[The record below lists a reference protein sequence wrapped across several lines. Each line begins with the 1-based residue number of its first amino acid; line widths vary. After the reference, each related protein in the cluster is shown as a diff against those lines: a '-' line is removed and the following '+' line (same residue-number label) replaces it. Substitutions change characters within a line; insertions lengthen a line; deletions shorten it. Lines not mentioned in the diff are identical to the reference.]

1 MGIAGQVTEP
11 PAFARDGGP
20 GAETRQRR
28 VLVIEDDP
36 SMSALL
42 TFLLERQGYAVT
54 VAGDGRQAFSLIDG
68 TSPPE
73 LVVLDMMLPYRAG
86 LEVIAHMRARD
97 SWAAVPIVVLSAQ
110 TDEESVVC
118 ALDAGAA
125 DYVVKPFRPEEL
137 VARVRRAARAPRT
150 P

>member
-1 MGIAGQVTEP
+1 
-11 PAFARDGGP
+11 
-20 GAETRQRR
+20 
-28 VLVIEDDP
+28 VIEDDP

-42 TFLLERQGYAVT
+42 TFLLQRQGYAVT

-68 TSPPE
+68 TPPPE

-86 LEVIAHMRARD
+86 LEVIAHMRRREL
-97 SWAAVPIVVLSAQ
+97 WATVPIVVLSAQ

-137 VARVRRAARAPRT
+137 VARVRRAVRAPRT
-150 P
+150 A

>member
-1 MGIAGQVTEP
+1 
-11 PAFARDGGP
+11 
-20 GAETRQRR
+20 
-28 VLVIEDDP
+28 VIEDDP

-42 TFLLERQGYAVT
+42 RFLLERQGYAVT
-54 VAGDGRQAFSLIDG
+54 VIADGRQAFTLIDG
-68 TSPPE
+68 TPPPE

-86 LEVIAHMRARD
+86 LEVIAHMRACP
-97 SWAAVPIVVLSAQ
+97 SWAAVPVVVLSAQ
-110 TDEESVVC
+110 TDEESVVR

-137 VARVRRAARAPRT
+137 VARVRRAVRTPRT